1 MYLYTMYICIYLC
14 LYACVCTGSYKQE
27 KADGE
32 KGERVELLK
41 DGHTDEAKAREGGV
55 RERRGSGW
63 SCSRTALSR
72 GGDQ

>member
-1 MYLYTMYICIYLC
+1 MHIFMSV
-14 LYACVCTGSYKQE
+14 CVYVHVCAGSYKQE
-27 KADGE
+27 KAAGE

-41 DGHTDEAKAREGGV
+41 DGHTDEATAREGGV